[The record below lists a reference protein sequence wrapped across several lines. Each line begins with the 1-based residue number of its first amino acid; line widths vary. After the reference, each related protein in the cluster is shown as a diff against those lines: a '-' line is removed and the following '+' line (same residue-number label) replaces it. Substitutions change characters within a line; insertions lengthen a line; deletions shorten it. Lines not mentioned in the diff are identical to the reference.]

1 MFRFAIE
8 HVSRVSRIIAQPGGN
23 AMLIGVGGSGE
34 VLNWRSYL
42 WLVAFSGVILKTTNQ
57 VVLRQLSSPHLFKI
71 MNVSNLKLQEL
82 TVWMISKTTWR
93 NCYSVR
99 LSKSSLIGS
108 FFKPPHWLLLKAHSR
123 TGIDGKQTTFLF
135 GDQQIKDEAFL
146 EDISALLR

>member
-23 AMLIGVGGSGE
+23 AMLIGVGGSGRSSAAKLATFIQDYE
-34 VLNWRSYL
+34 CFQLEITRTYSLND
-42 WLVAFSGVILKTTNQ
+42 
-57 VVLRQLSSPHLFKI
+57 FKDD
-71 MNVSNLKLQEL
+71 MK
-82 TVWMISKTTWR
+82 K
-93 NCYSVR
+93 
-99 LSKSSLIGS
+99 
-108 FFKPPHWLLLKAHSR
+108 LLLR

>member
-34 VLNWRSYL
+34 VLNWRSCL
-42 WLVAFSGVILKTTNQ
+42 WLVAFKGVILKTSNQ

-93 NCYSVR
+93 NCCSVR
-99 LSKSSLIGS
+99 LSSLIGS
-108 FFKPPHWLLLKAHSR
+108 FFKPPHWLLLKALSR